1 MLKPAGTRAC
11 ASRSIH
17 RATGGGPHKDRLPFS
32 VNDTNMR
39 LSDRTVAWALIL
51 PSLVAVGVF
60 VYGFIGWTAWVS
72 LTNWSGLK
80 PELRWVG
87 LTNYTELFRHP
98 RFQIDL
104 RNTVAFTTVLLA
116 SCMSLGLGLAILLD
130 RGVRGESLFRT
141 LYLFPMAISFIVT
154 GVAWRWLLA
163 PGDPSTG
170 RLTGINAL
178 LAPLG
183 VPHLRWYTD
192 PTILHI
198 HPDSRI
204 GQLLEQVG
212 LGSLASPLWGIPVAM
227 LSVVVAATWQMSGFV
242 MALYLA
248 ALRSFPDELR
258 DAARVDGASEWA
270 LYRYVLLPY
279 LRPVTLSAL
288 IVLGHISLKI
298 FDLVAA
304 MSKRGPG
311 FATDVPAYFMFETTF
326 QGDQYAQGASI
337 AMVMLVA
344 VSLLIVPYLVSSTR
358 REAQP

>member
-1 MLKPAGTRAC
+1 
-11 ASRSIH
+11 
-17 RATGGGPHKDRLPFS
+17 
-32 VNDTNMR
+32 MR
-39 LSDRTVAWALIL
+39 LSDRAVAWALIL

-72 LTNWSGLK
+72 LTNWAGLR
-80 PELRWVG
+80 PQLHWVG
-87 LTNYTELFRHP
+87 LANYVSLFSTP

-116 SCMSLGLGLAILLD
+116 ACMTLGLGLAILLD
-130 RGVRGESLFRT
+130 RGVRGESVFRT
-141 LYLFPMAISFIVT
+141 LYLFPLAISFIVT

-163 PGDPSTG
+163 PGDPATG
-170 RLTGINAL
+170 RLTGINVL
-178 LAPLG
+178 LSRLG

-192 PTILHI
+192 PTILYI
-198 HPDSRI
+198 RPDSALGR
-204 GQLLEQVG
+204 LLDQVG
-212 LGSLASPLWGIPVAM
+212 LGALASPLWGVPVAM

-248 ALRSFPDELR
+248 ALRSVPDELR
-258 DAARVDGASEWA
+258 EAARIDGASEWA
-270 LYRYVLLPY
+270 VYRYVLLPFV
-279 LRPVTLSAL
+279 RPVTLSAL

-311 FATDVPAYFMFETTF
+311 FATDVPAYFMFEATF
-326 QGDQYAQGASI
+326 QGDQYALGASI
-337 AMVMLVA
+337 AIVMLVA
-344 VSLLIVPYLVSSTR
+344 VSLLTVPYLISSAR